1 MSGKK
6 LYKIRSKRK
15 IFGVCAGLAEYL
27 NMDVSLVRIIWAA
40 CILLAGTGLL
50 LYIIAAI
57 ILPEKP
63 EDPDQTE

>member
-6 LYKIRSKRK
+6 LYKIKSDKK
-15 IFGVCAGLAEYL
+15 IFGVCAGVAEYL
-27 NMDVSLVRIIWAA
+27 DLDVSLVRIIWAA
-40 CILLAGTGLL
+40 CVLLAGTGLL

-63 EDPDQTE
+63 EQIE